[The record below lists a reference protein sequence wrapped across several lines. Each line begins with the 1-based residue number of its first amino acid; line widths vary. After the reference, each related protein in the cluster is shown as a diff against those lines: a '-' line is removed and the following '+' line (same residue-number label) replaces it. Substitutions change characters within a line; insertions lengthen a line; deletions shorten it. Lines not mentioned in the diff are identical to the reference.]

1 MCLLKILRSGGFVW
15 EASVDD
21 VYELSAQVSFH
32 VSVPWGIVPNDFSF
46 AISVA
51 CWLWVVCELVVGIVS
66 SKTFLLHEMLV
77 SRLLMFSR
85 MFFSSAGGDFLVYV
99 EDFVVGFHEGF
110 IRPTC
115 VLYIF
120 EFFRVQP

>member
-1 MCLLKILRSGGFVW
+1 MFVW

-51 CWLWVVCELVVGIVS
+51 CWLWVVCELVVGIMS
-66 SKTFLLHEMLV
+66 
-77 SRLLMFSR
+77 
-85 MFFSSAGGDFLVYV
+85 
-99 EDFVVGFHEGF
+99 
-110 IRPTC
+110 
-115 VLYIF
+115 
-120 EFFRVQP
+120 

>member
-15 EASVDD
+15 EAPVYD
-21 VYELSAQVSFH
+21 VYELSSQVSFH

-51 CWLWVVCELVVGIVS
+51 CWLWVVCALVAGIVS
-66 SKTFLLHEMLV
+66 SKTFLLDEMLV

-85 MFFSSAGGDFLVYV
+85 MFFSSAGDDFLVYV

-120 EFFRVQP
+120 EFFHVQP

>member
-1 MCLLKILRSGGFVW
+1 MFVKDLVQGVFIW

-51 CWLWVVCELVVGIVS
+51 CWL
-66 SKTFLLHEMLV
+66 
-77 SRLLMFSR
+77 
-85 MFFSSAGGDFLVYV
+85 
-99 EDFVVGFHEGF
+99 
-110 IRPTC
+110 
-115 VLYIF
+115 
-120 EFFRVQP
+120 

>member
-51 CWLWVVCELVVGIVS
+51 RWLWVVCVLVVVAA
-66 SKTFLLHEMLV
+66 LV
-77 SRLLMFSR
+77 KR
-85 MFFSSAGGDFLVYV
+85 FLVK
-99 EDFVVGFHEGF
+99 VGS
-110 IRPTC
+110 R
-115 VLYIF
+115 
-120 EFFRVQP
+120 R